1 MPFSF
6 KVQKRAKDCLA
17 RAGKIETAH
26 GVIETPAFVVVGT
39 KGTVK
44 ALTPERV
51 ASTGAQA
58 VLANTYHLY
67 LQPGADLVRRAGG
80 LGKFMNW
87 VGPTMTDSGG
97 FQVFSLG
104 AAYGRGIS
112 KLLKPNSEP
121 ILTEPVRNI
130 LNDEDLDSAQAKLV
144 RIDENGVMF
153 RSHLDGSAHYF
164 TPERSIEIQHDLGA
178 DIIFAFD
185 ECTSPLEPFAYQRQS
200 LDRTHRWAK
209 RSLEQHHELL
219 RSNLKNLEVKGSTFV
234 PALFGII
241 QGGREKSLREEGA
254 KIISE
259 MRVKNSAGEE
269 IGFDGY
275 SIGGSFDK
283 EDLHSAVAWVNAV
296 LPEDKPRHLLG
307 IGEPEDLFAG
317 VENGVDTFDCVIP
330 TRLARHGTVQ
340 TARGKLNLDKEQYR
354 DDLRPIEEGC
364 ACYACALQ
372 PDGTPK
378 YSRAYLAH
386 LFRAKEMLAATLAS
400 VHNLYFTVNL
410 VKQVR
415 QAIIADIF
423 RDFKKEFSATY
434 RTLGVQ

>member
-1 MPFSF
+1 M
-6 KVQKRAKDCLA
+6 
-17 RAGKIETAH
+17 
-26 GVIETPAFVVVGT
+26 
-39 KGTVK
+39 
-44 ALTPERV
+44 
-51 ASTGAQA
+51 
-58 VLANTYHLY
+58 
-67 LQPGADLVRRAGG
+67 
-80 LGKFMNW
+80 
-87 VGPTMTDSGG
+87 
-97 FQVFSLG
+97 
-104 AAYGRGIS
+104 
-112 KLLKPNSEP
+112 
-121 ILTEPVRNI
+121 
-130 LNDEDLDSAQAKLV
+130 
-144 RIDENGVMF
+144 
-153 RSHLDGSAHYF
+153 
-164 TPERSIEIQHDLGA
+164 
-178 DIIFAFD
+178 
-185 ECTSPLEPFAYQRQS
+185 
-200 LDRTHRWAK
+200 
-209 RSLEQHHELL
+209 EQHHELL